1 MDEAKAVEAWQL
13 EKPIYAAWGDFLTL
27 AIRAKLMTLTHEPID
42 ELLKIPAIPRVKSDD
57 SFRVKVQKKLGA
69 DKSIDTID
77 DRVGVRFVVLLTE
90 QIELVK
96 RAVEELGHPFTKD
109 RDYETEREARPLE
122 FAYQSVHLVVR
133 PAVPVEHNGV
143 TIPAGL
149 ACEVQIRTLLQH
161 AHSELTHDRLYK
173 ARNTPPQGLNRSVAR
188 SMALIE
194 ATDNIF
200 AEVAKDLAVAEKKLR
215 ELVEHLDDL
224 YEELLGVK
232 PGQARYSA
240 MVVGEL
246 LDGGIEDAR
255 AKATALFHDKP
266 YLVDNIRERLP
277 NGEVLYETSAVLFA
291 YLCLVES
298 PDTTRKHWP
307 LTDPELEVLGS
318 DLGISFE
325 R

>member
-1 MDEAKAVEAWQL
+1 
-13 EKPIYAAWGDFLTL
+13 
-27 AIRAKLMTLTHEPID
+27 
-42 ELLKIPAIPRVKSDD
+42 
-57 SFRVKVQKKLGA
+57 
-69 DKSIDTID
+69 
-77 DRVGVRFVVLLTE
+77 
-90 QIELVK
+90 
-96 RAVEELGHPFTKD
+96 
-109 RDYETEREARPLE
+109 
-122 FAYQSVHLVVR
+122 
-133 PAVPVEHNGV
+133 
-143 TIPAGL
+143 
-149 ACEVQIRTLLQH
+149 
-161 AHSELTHDRLYK
+161 
-173 ARNTPPQGLNRSVAR
+173 
-188 SMALIE
+188 MALIE